1 MKSSALKSTTDPDIC
16 TENDDASNDVI
27 FLMPLT
33 PFLILSQALVTVDP
47 TGETKPNPVTT
58 TRLVFS
64 VILNL

>member
-1 MKSSALKSTTDPDIC
+1 
-16 TENDDASNDVI
+16 
-27 FLMPLT
+27 MPLT